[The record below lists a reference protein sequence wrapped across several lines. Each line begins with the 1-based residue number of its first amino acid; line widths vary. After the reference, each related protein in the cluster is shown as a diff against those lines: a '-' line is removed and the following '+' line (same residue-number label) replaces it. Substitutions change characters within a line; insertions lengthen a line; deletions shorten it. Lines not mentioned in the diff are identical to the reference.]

1 MRSGSIPKRKS
12 SVEINDEWWLNDAET
27 NEKECSQVN
36 AFIETNSLNDLI
48 SDLRKKR
55 KEFLTI

>member
-1 MRSGSIPKRKS
+1 MRSGNIPKRKS

-36 AFIETNSLNDLI
+36 AFIETNSLNDL
-48 SDLRKKR
+48 RKKR

>member
-1 MRSGSIPKRKS
+1 MRSGNIPKRKY
-12 SVEINDEWWLNDAET
+12 SVEINDEWWLNHAET

-36 AFIETNSLNDLI
+36 AFIEKNSLNDLI